1 MINHEIASE
10 ILSNMGDE
18 AHAQSGYEILIQVM
32 EEANCCEYDIQTIKE
47 IQGDERNHALKLFN
61 LAQKYNG
68 VKTSMDERD
77 KIIKNI
83 TDGFNI

>member
-1 MINHEIASE
+1 MIKHEIASE

-18 AHAQSGYEILIQVM
+18 CHAQSGYEILIQAM
-32 EEANCCEYDIQTIKE
+32 AENGCPTEDIKIIQE

-68 VKTSMDERD
+68 VATSNDDMEETV
-77 KIIKNI
+77 KQI
-83 TDGFNI
+83 TDGFAK